1 MYSYISIKLS
11 GYKFK
16 SDTITF
22 HNPPQ
27 MVIIESFINLY
38 VFMSNVI
45 SRIAV
50 RDAMQRIDVQTYSK
64 VIEWAKNRSVNMN
77 TRQNVI

>member
-1 MYSYISIKLS
+1 MCTK
-11 GYKFK
+11 G
-16 SDTITF
+16 ITY

-27 MVIIESFINLY
+27 MVIIETFINLH

-50 RDAMQRIDVQTYSK
+50 RDAMQRIDVQTLSK
-64 VIEWAKNRSVNMN
+64 VIEWAKNRTVNMN